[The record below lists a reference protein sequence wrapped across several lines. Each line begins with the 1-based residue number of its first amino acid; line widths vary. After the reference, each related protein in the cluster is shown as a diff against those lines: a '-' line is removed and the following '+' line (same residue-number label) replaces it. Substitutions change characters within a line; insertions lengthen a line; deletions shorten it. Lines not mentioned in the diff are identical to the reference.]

1 MVPQE
6 PWCVAQPGNIHTLKG
21 ACGKQQQQ
29 HPTEIV
35 NASAG
40 PGKVSCALAGW
51 GFFMVRHFHNFLTF
65 LTLVPINIVIASAG
79 PGKVSC
85 ADNGQLGIFVAHF
98 RNFLP
103 QCCAAKNCF
112 LV

>member
-1 MVPQE
+1 LYSEQ
-6 PWCVAQPGNIHTLKG
+6 
-21 ACGKQQQQ
+21 
-29 HPTEIV
+29 PTEIV
-35 NASAG
+35 NAYDKPA
-40 PGKVSCALAGW
+40 KVFLCIGRI
-51 GFFMVRHFHNFLTF
+51 GFFMVHFHNFLTY
-65 LTLVPINIVIASAG
+65 LTLVLIDIVIASAG